1 MTSLLCVQIHT
12 LFEFWYDPEEEWE
25 AHIAKLQLWPNWVSL
40 QLLLAFTERCL
51 TQEFDLQR
59 FHVSANTIQFNQKYS
74 KLSLK
79 REREIG
85 SGKVEKLGNY
95 SISRWDLLNQ
105 HAALHSSE
113 KTKC

>member
-12 LFEFWYDPEEEWE
+12 LFEFWYDPEEERE
-25 AHIAKLQLWPNWVSL
+25 AHIAKLQLWPNWFSL
-40 QLLLAFTERCL
+40 ELVLAFTERCL

-79 REREIG
+79 RERG
-85 SGKVEKLGNY
+85 SGKVEKLE
-95 SISRWDLLNQ
+95 IIV
-105 HAALHSSE
+105 
-113 KTKC
+113 